1 MFSPSPSL
9 FYEAAV
15 LMTNMASELIKVIF
29 FFDNH
34 TEVGVAR
41 QRTIEEALNHEP
53 QSLTQFRLILV
64 QEFLELKSTLLS
76 GAIDVVILNLPLKNA
91 FYLEVMDSIRSFAP
105 NVAVVMMSHLEEET
119 RQQQAIA
126 MGVHD
131 YLIKSNIY
139 PQLLRHLL
147 YTIARQ
153 HRLNG
158 EVSEKQFQQLSK
170 IPTGIVILHDHLT
183 ILAVNYALPEMTGYE
198 VAKLMAKDFFALV
211 TPESQELIRQNIMS
225 GSEKP
230 YQVVVVKKDGSTF
243 PVEMQS
249 QIILYQNKQLQVA
262 ALKDITERKQ
272 QDIWQKRE
280 NSLRKQ
286 NQTLVKFARSKTL
299 QQGNLHLAFQEITE
313 TTAESL
319 DVKRV
324 SIWLYQF
331 NYIRIEC
338 FDLYEQDTK
347 CHSSGMVLE
356 KADYPVYF
364 EALFKEQNIV
374 VNNAYLDKRT
384 QELSD
389 TYLSVFGI
397 ASLIYIPIWLGS
409 CLVGVLCYEHTGS
422 IREWT
427 LEEEN
432 FVSAIADFTI
442 SAIEASER
450 DIKQKA
456 LLQSEARLQA
466 IFERSSVGIGL
477 LDMKRRIIDI
487 NPLLCQILGYSR
499 EELYGKRFTD
509 YISDAKGGDLE
520 LYQQL
525 VSRTRDRLEL
535 ERCFSH
541 KDSRLVW
548 IHLNIS
554 LIPSTND
561 EPEFFLL
568 MIEDITKRKQTE
580 LKLFESKEAA
590 EAGSRAKSEF
600 LATMSHELRTP
611 LNAIMGLSQLLE
623 QEIVGSLTHK
633 QKEYINCIYSSGEH
647 LLDLIND
654 ILDLSKVEAGKEE
667 FSLFPVLVQ
676 PLCESVI
683 SIVSDRAIEKGLQ
696 LTTKIDKNADVC
708 IGDARKIK
716 QMLLNLLTNAIKFT
730 VVGSVLLEVKKVPQG
745 IKMIVSDTG
754 IGIAPNQYKFLFEP
768 FKQLDSRLNRQ
779 YEGTGLG
786 LALTRKLARLHGGDV
801 TVESTLGEGSRFTLF
816 LPDQHQT
823 RGGDMAR
830 LGKVEALTST
840 VDIGQ
845 FINKHPN
852 LKEETQNSN
861 ITLSHTNQIPDA
873 QELRPLSSNKP
884 IHWLLTVLDEDSEE

>member
-1 MFSPSPSL
+1 
-9 FYEAAV
+9 
-15 LMTNMASELIKVIF
+15 MTNMADELIKVIF
-29 FFDNH
+29 FFEEH

-41 QRTIEEALNHEP
+41 QITIEEALFHEP
-53 QSLTQFRLILV
+53 QSVTQFRLILV

-76 GAIDVVILNLPLKNA
+76 LAIDVVILNFPWKNA
-91 FYLEVMDSIRSFAP
+91 FCLEVMDSIHSLAP
-105 NVAVVMMSHLEEET
+105 NAAVVIMSDFEEET

-126 MGVHD
+126 MSVHN

-158 EVSEKQFQQLSK
+158 EVSKTQFQELSK
-170 IPTGIVILHDHLT
+170 IHTAIIILHDDLS
-183 ILAVNYALPEMTGYE
+183 ILAINYALAEMTGYE
-198 VAKLMAKDFFALV
+198 VAELMAKDCFALV
-211 TPESQELIRQNIMS
+211 TPESQELIRKNIIS
-225 GSEKP
+225 ESEKP
-230 YQVVVVKKDGSTF
+230 YPVVVVKKDGSTF

-272 QDIWQKRE
+272 QDVWQTRE

-299 QQGNLHLAFQEITE
+299 QQGNLHLAFKEITE

-319 DVKRV
+319 DVERV

-347 CHSSGMVLE
+347 RHSSGMVLE

-364 EALFKEQNIV
+364 EALFNEPNIV
-374 VNNAYLDKRT
+374 VNNVYLDKRT

-389 TYLSVFGI
+389 SYLSVFGI
-397 ASLIYIPIWLGS
+397 ASLIYIPIWLGK

-432 FVSAIADFTI
+432 FLSAIADFTI
-442 SAIEASER
+442 LAIEASER

-456 LLQSEARLQA
+456 LQQSETRLQA

-477 LDMKRRIIDI
+477 LDMKIRIVDI

-509 YISDAKGGDLE
+509 YISDTKGGDLE
-520 LYQQL
+520 LYKQL

-535 ERCFSH
+535 ERCFLH
-541 KDSRLVW
+541 RDSRLVW
-548 IHLNIS
+548 IHLSIS
-554 LIPSTND
+554 LIPSKND

-568 MIEDITKRKQTE
+568 MIEDITERKQTE

-611 LNAIMGLSQLLE
+611 LNAVMGLSQLLE

-633 QKEYINCIYSSGEH
+633 QKEYLSCIYSSGEH

-654 ILDLSKVEAGKEE
+654 ILELSKVEAGKEE
-667 FSLFPVLVQ
+667 FSLSRVQVQ

-683 SIVSDRAIEKGLQ
+683 SMVSDRAIEKGLQ
-696 LTTKIDKNADVC
+696 LTTEIDKNADVC

-730 VVGSVLLEVKKVPQG
+730 VVGSVLLEVKKVSQG

-754 IGIAPNQYKFLFEP
+754 IGIAPNHYKFLFEP

-823 RGGDMAR
+823 RGEEMAK
-830 LGKVEALTST
+830 LGKVAALTST

-845 FINKHPN
+845 HTIKHPN
-852 LKEETQNSN
+852 LTEETQNSN
-861 ITLSHTNQIPDA
+861 ITPHTNQIPGA
-873 QELRPLSSNKP
+873 QELLALSSDKP
-884 IHWLLTVLDEDSEE
+884 VHWLLTVLDEDSEE